1 MSDEFMRFFDEKAKS
16 FPMHLEIGY
25 NKVADY
31 GILIY
36 KRGCAADY
44 PKARKRGEDVIICQE
59 ESCDVELVFAKAYVA
74 LKEWLAEFE
83 GGY

>member
-1 MSDEFMRFFDEKAKS
+1 MPNEFMRFFDKKAKS

-44 PKARKRGEDVIICQE
+44 PKAKRDGDDVVICRVQN
-59 ESCDVELVFAKAYVA
+59 CDMELAFAKAYVA